1 MDLKRYATA
10 PAKFYNTITAPS
22 KRTGIVCLTV
32 MSSPSGKLWRPRLPV
47 IVCCAA
53 LLALAPRTSAA
64 QYNTAEVGGVV
75 KDAQGAVLFGAV
87 VRAVDT
93 ATRASVERTTDQSG
107 RFLLQALAVG
117 SYDLSVT
124 LQGFR
129 RFAQNG
135 FILQVGQKVDLA
147 VTLEIGAIEE
157 SVIVGAA
164 IPLLQTA
171 TPEVSDVIGNHQV
184 TQLAL
189 NGRQFL
195 QLAQLTDGVAI
206 PPGGTRGAALEQA
219 GSLPAVQG
227 QRSGHNIYLIDGV
240 KVTDEYFNNL
250 VVSPSIDAIQEFKID
265 KTMYAPEF
273 GGKSAALV
281 NVVTKSGSNALHGT
295 GLAFV
300 RDSAFDARNYFD
312 DPTKPVPPL
321 HQSQYGLSLGGP
333 LDLGSLY
340 NGVNKT
346 FFFVSYEGQSAH
358 RSLTQTF
365 SVAPAAQRAG
375 NFAGLAPIIDPTTG
389 LAFPNNQIPAARLD
403 PVAVALLT
411 KVPLPTSAGSV
422 QNLLAVE
429 QETNPMNQASVRL
442 DHRITSRDQLFGR
455 YSWYDITDDQ
465 PFGTSSLNETLVPG
479 FGRQVHTGTH
489 NVGLSETHTF
499 SDRVLNELRFGWLSV
514 GGGQVSPNQG
524 VNFAAATG
532 LQGVTTNPADM
543 GYPQVSFGGLY
554 STIGDPTAFVS
565 RENRSYELYDNVTVN
580 RGDHELKFGA
590 YLFHLSFN
598 PVLPNTARGAL
609 TFTGQFSGN
618 ALADFLLGDPT
629 SGQVGIG
636 RAAEQGRSTWFH
648 VYGQDDWHATSNLT
662 LNYGLRY
669 EINGQ
674 MNDINNQLSSIDLSA
689 PGGRFVI
696 ASDDQGQISPAAQ
709 PLLSQIPI
717 PYTTSSQA
725 GWTAALLRPSYLR
738 FAPRVGGAWSVTPNT
753 VIRGGFGIFLN
764 QWAYSVQQAFAQNLP
779 FFQLKTIN
787 APSDTKVPPY
797 QTDTMLL
804 ASGNGTIGGST
815 MDHDF
820 QTEYAKNATAGVQ
833 HEVTSNTTIEVSYLW
848 SGITGADSSTVL
860 NVPQPGPGAIA
871 ARRPV
876 PQLANISEIRWN
888 GYSNYNGV
896 TFKVSRRFSRG
907 LSYSANYTLSKAI
920 DDASDPGATVA
931 ETNLPQN
938 VYDLS
943 SERAPSSFDHRHRLV
958 ANVIYA
964 LPEPSGSGVWAALG
978 RDWQVTGIA
987 TVQSGSPFTVNLGT
1001 DVANIG
1007 SGPAQRPNA
1016 TCDPNSGGAGT
1027 SQQWF
1032 NTACF
1037 SLPAPFTFGNS
1048 GRNTVL
1054 TPAYADVDLGVQR
1067 SIRLSRDVQ
1076 LQVRWEIFNLLN
1088 RVNFD
1093 TPNRTAFTANFG
1105 RIFSAEPARQMQGG
1119 IKLIF

>member
-1 MDLKRYATA
+1 MMWSSTRAQR
-10 PAKFYNTITAPS
+10 PS
-22 KRTGIVCLTV
+22 V
-32 MSSPSGKLWRPRLPV
+32 P
-47 IVCCAA
+47 A
-53 LLALAPRTSAA
+53 LLIVWCVALLTLAPRTSAA
-64 QYNTAEVGGVV
+64 QYNTAEIGGVV
-75 KDAQGAVLFGAV
+75 KDPQGAVLPGAIV
-87 VRAVDT
+87 VAEDS
-93 ATRASVERTTDQSG
+93 ATRARVERTTDQSG
-107 RFLLQALAVG
+107 RFLLPALAVG

-124 LQGFR
+124 LQGFK

-135 FILQVGQKVDLA
+135 LVLQVGQKIDLP
-147 VTLEIGAIEE
+147 VTLEIGTVAE
-157 SVIVGAA
+157 SITVGAGS
-164 IPLLQTA
+164 PLLQTTNA
-171 TPEVSDVIGNHQV
+171 EVSDVIGNHQV

-195 QLAQLTDGVAI
+195 QLAQLTDGIAI
-206 PPGGTRGAALEQA
+206 PPGGTRGAAFEQA

-265 KTMYAPEF
+265 KTMYPPEF
-273 GGKSAALV
+273 GGKSAALI
-281 NVVTKSGSNALHGT
+281 NVVTKSGTNAFHGS
-295 GLAFV
+295 GLAFI
-300 RDSAFDARNYFD
+300 RDSAFDAHNYFD
-312 DPTKPVPPL
+312 DASKPVPPL
-321 HQSQYGLSLGGP
+321 HQSQYGVSVGGP
-333 LDLGSLY
+333 VDLGSLY
-340 NGVNKT
+340 EGTNRT
-346 FFFVSYEGQSAH
+346 FFFASYEGQSAQ

-365 SVAPAAQRAG
+365 SVPPAAQRAG

-389 LAFPNNQIPAARLD
+389 LAFANNQIPAARLD
-403 PVAVALLT
+403 PVAVALLN
-411 KVPLPTSAGSV
+411 KVPLPTSTGSV
-422 QNLLAVE
+422 QNLLSVQ
-429 QETNPMNQASVRL
+429 QENNPMNQATVRL

-479 FGRQVHTGTH
+479 FGRQVHTGAR
-489 NVGLSETHTF
+489 NIGLSETHTF
-499 SDRVLNELRFGWLSV
+499 GDRVLNELRFGWLSV
-514 GGGQVSPNQG
+514 SGGQISPNQG

-532 LQGVTTNPADM
+532 LQGVTTTPADM

-554 STIGDPTAFVS
+554 STIGDPTAFAS
-565 RENRSYELYDNVTVN
+565 RENHSYELYDNVTVH
-580 RGDHELKFGA
+580 RGDHDLKFGA
-590 YLFHLSFN
+590 YLFRLNFN
-598 PVLPNTARGAL
+598 PALPNTARGAF
-609 TFTGQFSGN
+609 TFTGQFTGN

-629 SGQVGIG
+629 SGQVGLG
-636 RAAEQGRSTWFH
+636 RGDEQGRSTWFH
-648 VYGQDDWHATSNLT
+648 VYGQDDWHVSSRLT

-674 MNDINNQLSSIDLSA
+674 MNDINNELSAVDLSV

-696 ASDDQGQISPAAQ
+696 ASDDSGNISPAAQ

-717 PYTTSSQA
+717 PYVTSSQA

-738 FAPRVGGAWSVTPNT
+738 FAPRVGGAWSVTPTT
-753 VIRGGFGIFLN
+753 VVRGGFGIFLN
-764 QWAYSVQQAFAQNLP
+764 QWAYSVQQAFAENLP
-779 FFQLKTIN
+779 FFELKTIN

-804 ASGNGTIGGST
+804 ATGNGTIGGTT
-815 MDHDF
+815 MDHNF
-820 QTEYAKNATAGVQ
+820 QTEYAKNATAEVQ
-833 HEVTSNTTIEVSYLW
+833 HELTSNTMVQVSYLW
-848 SGITGADSSTVL
+848 SDITGADSSTVL
-860 NVPQPGPGAIA
+860 NVPQPGPGPIA

-876 PQLANISEIRWN
+876 PQLANIAEIRWN
-888 GYSNYNGV
+888 GYSIYNGV
-896 TFKVSRRFSRG
+896 TFKISRRFSHG

-943 SERAPSSFDHRHRLV
+943 SERAPSSFDHRHRFV

-964 LPEPSGSGVWAALG
+964 LPGPDGSGVLPALA
-978 RDWQVTGIA
+978 RDWQVTAIA
-987 TVQSGSPFTVNLGT
+987 TLQSGSPFTVNLGT

-1016 TCDPNSGGAGT
+1016 SCDPNVGGAGT
-1027 SQQWF
+1027 PAQWF
-1032 NTACF
+1032 NTSCF
-1037 SLPAPFTFGNS
+1037 SLPAAYTFGNS

-1054 TPAYADVDLGVQR
+1054 GPGYGDVDLGVQR
-1067 SIRLSRDVQ
+1067 SIRLSQGAQ
-1076 LQVRWEIFNLLN
+1076 LQLRWEVFNLFN

-1105 RIFSAEPARQMQGG
+1105 RIFSAEPARQMQFG
-1119 IKLIF
+1119 IKMIF

>member
-1 MDLKRYATA
+1 
-10 PAKFYNTITAPS
+10 
-22 KRTGIVCLTV
+22 
-32 MSSPSGKLWRPRLPV
+32 MSAASILWCV
-47 IVCCAA
+47 T
-53 LLALAPRTSAA
+53 LLALLPRTSVA
-64 QYNTAEVGGVV
+64 QYNTAEISGVV
-75 KDAQGAVLFGAV
+75 KDTQGALLPGAIV
-87 VRAVDT
+87 TAVDI
-93 ATRASVERTTDQSG
+93 ATRATVERTTDQSG
-107 RFLLQALAVG
+107 RFLLPALAVG

-124 LQGFR
+124 LEGFK
-129 RFAQNG
+129 RFARRG
-135 FILQVGQKVDLA
+135 LALQVGQKIDLP
-147 VTLEIGAIEE
+147 VTLEIGAVEE
-157 SVIVGAA
+157 SVVVGAE

-171 TPEVSDVIGNHQV
+171 NAEVSDVIGNRQV
-184 TQLAL
+184 TELAL

-206 PPGGTRGAALEQA
+206 PPGGTRGGALEQA

-227 QRSGHNIYLIDGV
+227 QRSGHNIYLLDGV

-265 KTMYAPEF
+265 KTMYPPEF

-281 NVVTKSGSNALHGT
+281 NIVTRSGSNTFHGG

-300 RDSAFDARNYFD
+300 RDSAFDSRNAFD
-312 DPTKPVPPL
+312 DPNQPVPPL
-321 HQSQYGLSLGGP
+321 HQRQFGLSVGGP
-333 LDLGSLY
+333 VDLGSLY
-340 NGVNKT
+340 HGSDRT
-346 FFFVSYEGQSAH
+346 FFFLSYEGQRAE

-365 SVAPAAQRAG
+365 SVPPAAQRAG
-375 NFAGLAPIIDPTTG
+375 NFAGLAPLIDPTTG
-389 LAFPNNQIPAARLD
+389 QPFPNNQIPASRLD
-403 PVAVALLT
+403 PVAVALLD
-411 KVPLPTSAGSV
+411 KVPLPTGAGSV
-422 QNLLAVE
+422 QNLLAVA
-429 QETNPMNQASVRL
+429 QETNPINQATLRM
-442 DHRITSRDQLFGR
+442 DHRVTARDQLFGR
-455 YSWYDITDDQ
+455 FSWFDVTDDQ

-479 FGRQVHTGTH
+479 FGRQVHTGSL
-489 NVGLSETHTF
+489 NLGVSETHTF
-499 SDRVLNELRFGWLSV
+499 GDRVLNELRFGWLSV

-524 VNFAAATG
+524 VNFAAVTG
-532 LQGVTTNPADM
+532 LKGVTTNAADT

-580 RGDHELKFGA
+580 RGDHEVKFGG
-590 YLFHLSFN
+590 YLFRLDFN
-598 PVLPNTARGAL
+598 PVLPNTARGAF

-629 SGQVGIG
+629 SGQAGIG

-648 VYGQDDWHATSNLT
+648 VYGQDDWHATSRLT

-674 MNDINNQLSSIDLSA
+674 MNDIDNQLSAIDLSA

-696 ASDDQGQISPAAQ
+696 ASDDQGTISPAAQ

-717 PYTTSSQA
+717 PYVSSSQA

-738 FAPRVGGAWSVTPNT
+738 FAPRVGGAWSVAPGT
-753 VIRGGFGIFLN
+753 VVRGGFGIFLN

-787 APSDTKVPPY
+787 APSDTNVPPY

-820 QTEYAKNATAGVQ
+820 QTEYAKNATASVQ
-833 HEVTSNTTIEVSYLW
+833 REVAVNTTVEVSYLW

-860 NVPQPGPGAIA
+860 NVPQPGPGAIGP
-871 ARRPV
+871 RRPV

-896 TFKVSRRFSRG
+896 TFKISRRFSHG

-943 SERAPSSFDHRHRLV
+943 SERAPSSFDHRHRFV

-964 LPEPSGSGVWAALG
+964 LPDPEGDGVLSALG

-987 TVQSGSPFTVNLGT
+987 TLQSGSPFTVNLGT

-1007 SGPAQRPNA
+1007 SGPAQRPNVS
-1016 TCDPNSGGAGT
+1016 CDPNSGGART

-1032 NTACF
+1032 NTSCF

-1054 TPAYADVDLGVQR
+1054 APGYADVDLGVQR
-1067 SIRLSRDVQ
+1067 SVRLSQGAQ
-1076 LQVRWEIFNLLN
+1076 LQLRWEIFNLFD

-1105 RIFSAEPARQMQGG
+1105 RIFSAQPARQMQVGV
-1119 IKLIF
+1119 KLIF